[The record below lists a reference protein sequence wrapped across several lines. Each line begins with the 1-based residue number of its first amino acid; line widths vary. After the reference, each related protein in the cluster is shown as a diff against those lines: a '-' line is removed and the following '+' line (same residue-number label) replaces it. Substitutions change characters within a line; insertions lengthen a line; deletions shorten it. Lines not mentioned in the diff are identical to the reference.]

1 MRRCVMH
8 SVPTLI
14 QKLGGATAI
23 ADRLGL
29 KSPTTVASWK
39 QRGSIPVE
47 HWPRLVEIAQEK
59 DVEGVNYDELVAMH
73 LAPAQPETAA

>member
-1 MRRCVMH
+1 MN

-47 HWPRLVEIAQEK
+47 HWPRLVDLANEKEI
-59 DVEGVNYDELVAMH
+59 EGVNYDELVAMH
-73 LAPAQPETAA
+73 LASPQPERVTP